1 MTQLKKDLMSWS
13 DSLMEF
19 HLPRWEELPNFD
31 LYMDQVITLI
41 EGYLYIL
48 SDGKENVLTSA
59 MINNYVKQKL
69 VPKAEKKRYNRM
81 HMAYLIAI
89 TVLKQVLT
97 ITKVKEG
104 IEYQANISGLKEAY
118 NMFCEE
124 LESSLK
130 TIANQLKNGE
140 GAFQL
145 DGMELR
151 NSAMKFVTI
160 SFACKLVAEK
170 MVRLQN
176 SYQEEHE
183 ETK

>member
-1 MTQLKKDLMSWS
+1 MD
-13 DSLMEF
+13 F
-19 HLPRWEELPNFD
+19 HLPRWEELPDFD

-48 SDGKENVLTSA
+48 SEGKENVLTSA
-59 MINNYVKQKL
+59 MINNYVKLKL

-104 IEYQANISGLKEAY
+104 IEYQANISGLRQAY

-124 LESSLK
+124 LEISLK
-130 TIANQLKNGE
+130 AVANQLKNGE
-140 GAFQL
+140 GILQL
-145 DGMELR
+145 DGMTLR
-151 NSAMKFVTI
+151 NTAMKMLTI
-160 SFACKLVAEK
+160 SFSCKLVAEK

-176 SYQEEHE
+176 SYQENKDE
-183 ETK
+183 K